1 MCRNTVIFKGCI
13 NIVLRDFFFLHFPN
27 SIKNLHVEI
36 LFISP
41 IYLWNCGLFYL
52 QFEVINGIRA
62 RIIGWA
68 GSSSYYIM
76 DSQFGHRGL
85 HKKQK
90 PTIFSFQLCIF
101 CGCHFNS
108 FLFSLIDFVLCVPFT
123 MTSSS
128 FKRHTTQVGSA
139 ASINWCKNTI
149 MINCWNLCKLQA
161 F

>member
-1 MCRNTVIFKGCI
+1 MFR
-13 NIVLRDFFFLHFPN
+13 NIVFFRD
-27 SIKNLHVEI
+27 VEI
-36 LFISP
+36 KHGFKWIFLTYSEFYKEFTCGNIVYFPHLFMKFV
-41 IYLWNCGLFYL
+41 GFL
-52 QFEVINGIRA
+52 QFEVINGIGA
-62 RIIGWA
+62 RIIGGA
-68 GSSSYYIM
+68 SSSSYYFM

-108 FLFSLIDFVLCVPFT
+108 FLFSLIDFVLCVPFR